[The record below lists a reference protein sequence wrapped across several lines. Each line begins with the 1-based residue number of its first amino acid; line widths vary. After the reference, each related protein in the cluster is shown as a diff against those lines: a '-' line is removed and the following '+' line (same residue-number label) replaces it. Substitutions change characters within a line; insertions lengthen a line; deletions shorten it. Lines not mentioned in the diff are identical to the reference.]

1 MIDSPEKKHT
11 EAGKLTYFCSIHTL
25 QIYEKQRN
33 CASEESNFLSN
44 DLLFLPF
51 PSVLHPDPQ
60 RRRQAVEHLHQA
72 VERRH
77 ALPQAEGRHRAA
89 DPRRPEE
96 AP

>member
-1 MIDSPEKKHT
+1 M
-11 EAGKLTYFCSIHTL
+11 L

-33 CASEESNFLSN
+33 YASEESNFLSN

-51 PSVLHPDPQ
+51 PSVLHSNPQ
-60 RRRQAVEHLHQA
+60 RRRQAVEHVHQA

-77 ALPQAEGRHRAA
+77 ALPQTEGGHRAA
-89 DPRRPEE
+89 YPRRPEE

>member
-1 MIDSPEKKHT
+1 M
-11 EAGKLTYFCSIHTL
+11 L

-33 CASEESNFLSN
+33 YASEESNFLSN

-51 PSVLHPDPQ
+51 PSVLHSNPQ
-60 RRRQAVEHLHQA
+60 RRRQAVEHVHQA

-77 ALPQAEGRHRAA
+77 ALPQTEGGHRAA